1 MKIWYVKLNK
11 KTIFLDFKFR
21 ICIIIISMLERTTER
36 AYAKVNFGLKVF
48 PKREDGFHNIESVF
62 QTIDLYNTLE
72 ISVTNTKDC
81 EVICLNA
88 DIPKENTLTKAY
100 QAFCQIATVKVP
112 GVKVQITKG
121 IPDGGG
127 LGGSSSDAAAL
138 VRGLEKLCGITLSTE
153 QLDFIADKTGSDVFF
168 FLHCDSEGTGCAL
181 VSGRG
186 EVVKKINP
194 RYDLFLLLIFPEVRI
209 STKLAYELVDEYLA
223 KGNEKNRSTLDEL
236 ENVYRTPVE
245 EWAYINTFSYALRDE
260 FLELEKAAKDLQEF
274 GALFVQMSG
283 SGSTM
288 YGVFG
293 NEQQAIYAR
302 NLLAETWN
310 CKTVQVVWF
319 VL

>member
-1 MKIWYVKLNK
+1 M
-11 KTIFLDFKFR
+11 
-21 ICIIIISMLERTTER
+21 
-36 AYAKVNFGLKVF
+36 
-48 PKREDGFHNIESVF
+48 
-62 QTIDLYNTLE
+62 
-72 ISVTNTKDC
+72 
-81 EVICLNA
+81 
-88 DIPKENTLTKAY
+88 
-100 QAFCQIATVKVP
+100 P

-168 FLHCDSEGTGCAL
+168 FLHCDSKGTGCAL

-194 RYDLFLLLIFPEVRI
+194 RYDLFLLLIFPEVRS

-236 ENVYRTPVE
+236 ENIYRTPVE
-245 EWAYINTFSYALRDE
+245 KWTYINTFSYALRDE

-288 YGVFG
+288 YGVFS

-310 CKTVQVVWF
+310 CKTVQVV
-319 VL
+319 